1 MTATTTYGT
10 RMGITAG
17 VMKEDL
23 SDIISNISPMDTP
36 FLSSIGKSTCT
47 NTTPNWLVDSLA
59 SAASNAAVEGADVS
73 SSYTARDGATRLSN
87 ATQILTKLV
96 EVSGTVE
103 SADTAGGAN
112 KMKYQLGIKLKEF
125 ARDTEWALLNAEYN
139 AGGASTARQM
149 RSLFGTMPASG
160 TTYTGWLSSST
171 YRGSGCLEDFSGS
184 YSANNDLTEVIFNTQ
199 IQAAWQEGGEVDLVL
214 ASPTQKRII
223 SGFYGNTK
231 AAVNTDASDK
241 KVVNVVDVYESD
253 FGMVKIMPER
263 FFQTVQPST
272 GVFYDYVAI
281 LKKSLWEVCYLRKP
295 TTEKMA
301 KVGDSERAMIVGE
314 FTLKAKAP
322 KGNAAI
328 QRLSRS

>member
-10 RMGITAG
+10 RMGITTG
-17 VMKEDL
+17 VMREDL
-23 SDIISNISPMDTP
+23 SDIIANISPTETP
-36 FLSSIGKSTCT
+36 FMSAIGKSTCN
-47 NTTPNWLVDSLA
+47 NTTPNWLVDDLA

-73 SSYTARDGATRLSN
+73 SSYTARSGATRLST

-103 SADTAGGAN
+103 AADTAGGAN
-112 KMKYQLGIKLKEF
+112 KLKYQLGIKLKEF
-125 ARDTEWALLNAEYN
+125 ARDSEYALLNAEYN

-149 RSLFGTMPASG
+149 RSLVGEMPGSG
-160 TTYTGWLSSST
+160 TTYTGWLNSAT
-171 YRGSGCLEDFSGS
+171 YRGTGCLQDFSGA
-184 YSANNDLTEVIFNTQ
+184 YNATNDLTETIFNTQ
-199 IQAAWQEGGEVDLVL
+199 IQAAWAEGGKPDLVL

-231 AAVNTDASDK
+231 AAVNMDAGDK

-272 GVFYDYVAI
+272 GVYYDYVAI
-281 LKKSLWEVCYLRKP
+281 LQKSLWEVCYLRKP
-295 TTEKMA
+295 TTDKMA
-301 KVGDSERAMIVGE
+301 KVGDSERSMIVGE
-314 FTLKAKAP
+314 FCLKAKAP
-322 KGNAAI
+322 KGNAVI
-328 QRLSRS
+328 QRLAQA